1 MQFKIEEAITQKL
14 NVFYL
19 YICMVSSEMRK
30 IREIADIY
38 QLRVIEDAC
47 QAIGSSN
54 LGEYGDIIVLSFNP
68 YKILVYVVRQGNSY

>member
-1 MQFKIEEAITQKL
+1 
-14 NVFYL
+14 
-19 YICMVSSEMRK
+19 MRK

-68 YKILVYVVRQGNSY
+68 YKNFGVWVRQGNSY